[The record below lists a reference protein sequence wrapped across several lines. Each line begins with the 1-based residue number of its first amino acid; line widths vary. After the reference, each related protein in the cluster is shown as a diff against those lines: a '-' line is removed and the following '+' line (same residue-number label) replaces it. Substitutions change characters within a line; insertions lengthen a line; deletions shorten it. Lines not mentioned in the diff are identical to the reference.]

1 MLTAQME
8 SGVTVLNIDADLK
21 ELYAPTI
28 GIIGTVTG
36 LVHVPRTW
44 PNQNSWESSPR
55 QRSPRPCG
63 VMTAKVLWVPDLEPA
78 EASR

>member
-55 QRSPRPCG
+55 QR
-63 VMTAKVLWVPDLEPA
+63 
-78 EASR
+78 